1 MKAKQVLAK
10 IFAACGTALVCGSVL
25 FMFVTAIVGSILSKQ
40 VRFDYLMLAELFP
53 IVALGILLLFVSAI
67 FSKQLVRLF
76 GYLAAGVVILLAGA
90 QLIAVATGLANG
102 ATPAGGWQSA
112 LVVGLIALFDLLI
125 VAIGVVGVVFA
136 ARLFHKP
143 AVDDAL
149 TAMESLEDSSGESKQ
164 EDEAKTDK

>member
-53 IVALGILLLFVSAI
+53 VVALGILLLFVAAI
-67 FSKQLVRLF
+67 LSKQLVRQF
-76 GYLAAGVVILLAGA
+76 GYLAAAAVILLAGA
-90 QLIAVATGLANG
+90 QLIAVATGLSNG
-102 ATPAGGWQSA
+102 TTPAAGWPFA
-112 LVVGLIALFDLLI
+112 LVIGLIALFDLLI
-125 VAIGVVGVVFA
+125 VAIGVVGVIFA

-149 TAMESLEDSSGESKQ
+149 TAIESLNET
-164 EDEAKTDK
+164 DE

>member
-1 MKAKQVLAK
+1 M
-10 IFAACGTALVCGSVL
+10 
-25 FMFVTAIVGSILSKQ
+25 
-40 VRFDYLMLAELFP
+40 
-53 IVALGILLLFVSAI
+53 
-67 FSKQLVRLF
+67 
-76 GYLAAGVVILLAGA
+76 VILLAGA

-112 LVVGLIALFDLLI
+112 LVIGLIALFDLLI

-149 TAMESLEDSSGESKQ
+149 TAMESLEGSSGESKQ
-164 EDEAKTDK
+164 EDEAETDK